1 MAWPLLIKR
10 ELGPPNTEG
19 PAPSY
24 KMQKIFSPN
33 QKKYLWVG
41 VVYTMENKDTNT
53 DYQKFVRVRYQK

>member
-19 PAPSY
+19 PALSY